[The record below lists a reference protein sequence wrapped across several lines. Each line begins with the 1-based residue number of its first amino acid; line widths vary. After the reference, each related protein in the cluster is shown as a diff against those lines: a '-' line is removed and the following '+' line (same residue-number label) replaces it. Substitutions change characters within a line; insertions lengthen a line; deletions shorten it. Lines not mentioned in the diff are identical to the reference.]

1 MKRGLTLLEESFC
14 QLVVTGTSA
23 RLAYARTWNVAPDGD
38 ERHVRRLDARAG
50 RLVRRADVAARMEEI
65 RREMRQRDRE
75 RWARRG
81 DEIAERL
88 YGAIMSAA
96 SEGGT
101 AILDKGALHGVEVLA
116 RMKGL
121 NAPETTVV
129 KDGGP
134 SDDCVPRA
142 LRDMTDEELA
152 AALAASAPAA
162 LPPAGA
168 DGEAG

>member
-14 QLVVTGTSA
+14 QLVVTGTPA
-23 RLAYARTWNVAPDGD
+23 RLAYAQVWNVAPAGDG
-38 ERHVRRLDARAG
+38 RHLGRLDARAG

-75 RWARRG
+75 KWDRRG
-81 DEIAERL
+81 DEIAEAI
-88 YGAIMSAA
+88 YGAVMSAA
-96 SEGGT
+96 AEGGT
-101 AILDKGALHGVEVLA
+101 AILDKCALRGVEVLA

-129 KDGGP
+129 KDGGV

-142 LRDMTDEELA
+142 LREMTDEELA

-162 LPPAGA
+162 LPPPGA
-168 DGEAG
+168 DGGAG